1 MWFDVQKNQYDK
13 LGFDLNTQVTLKN
26 RLEASQFCQKQK
38 IPSMIRKVKETEKKN
53 QQQKYYNHIQQRP
66 YNFF

>member
-38 IPSMIRKVKETEKKN
+38 IPSMIQKVKETEKK
-53 QQQKYYNHIQQRP
+53 KSATEIQSYP
-66 YNFF
+66 TKAIHFF